1 MKLKAFQSYLRKE
14 KIGLAILTDQDVNI
28 TYFTKVKP
36 SFSYLFISPRSAN
49 LYLTKLDKKP
59 KFKEITVKI
68 LDKDW
73 KNKLNKNVKKI
84 GLNYS
89 SITMAYSKK
98 LKKLFP
104 KAKFVDISKQLME
117 LRSTKTNE
125 ERKCITKACQITDFA
140 FQELIKELPKKRL
153 KTEQE
158 VADFLERKIKSRGG
172 ELAFP
177 TIVAMGKNAAV
188 PHHLTSQQILK
199 RGFLLLDFGAKYDY
213 YCADMS
219 RVLFLGTPNKEE
231 IKMYN
236 LLLEAQ
242 KGAIKQI
249 EENKSFIELDKFA
262 RKQLGKYSSYFIHSL
277 GHGLGL
283 DIHEKPSYLK
293 ESNYKIKYGQAFTVE
308 PGIYFP
314 GKFGLRIED
323 TVIFD
328 GKVNVLTKSNKELI
342 KVKI

>member
-1 MKLKAFQSYLRKE
+1 MKLKEFQNYLKKE
-14 KIGLAILTDQDVNI
+14 KISLVILADKDINI
-28 TYFTKVKP
+28 TYFTRVKP

-59 KFKEITVKI
+59 KLKEITVKI

-98 LKKLFP
+98 LQKMFP
-104 KAKFVDISKQLME
+104 KAKFIDISKKLIE
-117 LRSTKTNE
+117 LRETKTVNE
-125 ERKCITKACQITDFA
+125 CKCITKACQITDYA
-140 FQELIKELPKKRL
+140 FNELIKELPKKKL
-153 KTEQE
+153 KTEND
-158 VADFLERKIKSRGG
+158 VAYFLEKKIIQKNG

-177 TIVAMGKNAAV
+177 TIVAMGKNAV
-188 PHHLTSQQILK
+188 IPHHQTSQQKLK
-199 RGFLLLDFGAKYDY
+199 RGFLLMDFGAKYDH

-219 RVLFLGTPNKEE
+219 RTIFLGTPNEQE
-231 IKMYN
+231 IEMYN
-236 LLLEAQ
+236 LLLEVQ
-242 KGAIKQI
+242 KGAINQVI
-249 EENKSFIELDKFA
+249 EGKKLFEIDQFA
-262 RKQLGKYSSYFIHSL
+262 RKQLGTYSSYFIHSL

-283 DIHEKPSYLK
+283 DIHEMPSY
-293 ESNYKIKYGQAFTVE
+293 IKDNTQKVRTGQVFTIE

-314 GKFGLRIED
+314 NKFGIRIED

-328 GKVNVLTKSNKELI
+328 GKVKILTQSKKDLV

>member
-1 MKLKAFQSYLRKE
+1 MKLKQLQSYLKKE
-14 KIGLAILTDQDVNI
+14 KINLAVLVDDDINI
-28 TYFTKVKP
+28 TYFTQTKP
-36 SFSYLFISPRSAN
+36 SFAYLFITPKIAS
-49 LYLTKLDKKP
+49 LYITKLDKKP
-59 KFKEITVKI
+59 KLKEITIKI
-68 LDKDW
+68 LDQDW
-73 KNKLNKNVKKI
+73 KKKFNKNVKKI
-84 GLNYS
+84 GLNNA
-89 SITMAYSKK
+89 SITLDYAKK
-98 LKKLFP
+98 LKKMFP
-104 KAKFVDISKQLME
+104 KAKFVDISKQLTE
-117 LRSTKTNE
+117 LRSTKTTQE
-125 ERKCITKACQITDFA
+125 CKCIIKACQITDFA
-140 FQELIKELPKKRL
+140 FSELVKELPKKRL

-158 VADFLERKIKSRGG
+158 VADFLEKKIKSRGG

-177 TIVAMGKNAAV
+177 TIVAMGKNAAI

-219 RVLFLGTPNKEE
+219 RVLFLGTPHKQE

-249 EENKSFIELDKFA
+249 EENKSFVEIDKFV

-283 DIHEKPSYLK
+283 NIHEKPSYLK
-293 ESNYKIKYGQAFTVE
+293 ENNYKIMPGHAFTVE

-323 TVIFD
+323 TIIFD
-328 GKVNVLTKSNKELI
+328 GKVKILTKSNKNLI
-342 KVKI
+342 NVKI

>member
-28 TYFTKVKP
+28 TYFTRVKP
-36 SFSYLFISPRSAN
+36 SFAYLFISPRSAN

-59 KFKEITVKI
+59 KLKEISVRI

-84 GLNYS
+84 GLNYA
-89 SITMAYSKK
+89 SITIAYSKK
-98 LKKLFP
+98 LKKSFP

-117 LRSTKTNE
+117 LRATKTNE
-125 ERKCITKACQITDFA
+125 ECKCITKACQITDFA

-158 VADFLERKIKSRGG
+158 VADFLERKIKFWGG

-177 TIVAMGKNAAV
+177 TIVAMGKNAAI
-188 PHHLTSQQILK
+188 PHHITSQQKLK

-219 RVLFLGTPNKEE
+219 RVLFLGTPSKEE
-231 IKMYN
+231 TKMYN
-236 LLLEAQ
+236 LLLETQ

-249 EENKSFIELDKFA
+249 KENKSFVEIDEFT

-283 DIHEKPSYLK
+283 DIHENPSYLK
-293 ESNYKIKYGQAFTVE
+293 ENNYKIKPGHVFTIE

-323 TVIFD
+323 TIVFD
-328 GKVNVLTKSNKELI
+328 GQIKILTKSRKELI